1 LYSFIEMPS
10 RVALVTSVILFLSV
24 VHSKRLL
31 PIGSAGGRL
40 PSRSPQRDIQYAVE
54 EEAAVGTQ
62 IGRGLR
68 LDAGMDD
75 RYADQVLRTIRFR
88 FLNEPPGFVEFSD
101 VSAGI
106 LKTTARVDREQ
117 LCSSAGAVVSG
128 NQHFGGVS
136 AGDMCRIKLDIAVQ
150 PMQYF
155 EILKVF
161 HRVF

>member
-1 LYSFIEMPS
+1 MPS
-10 RVALVTSVILFLSV
+10 RVTLITSMLFLSIV
-24 VHSKRLL
+24 QSKRLL
-31 PIGSAGGRL
+31 PFGSVGGRL

-62 IGRGLR
+62 IGHGLR

-75 RYADQVLRTIRFR
+75 RYTDQVLRTIRFR

-106 LKTTARVDREQ
+106 LKITARVDREQ
-117 LCSSAGAVVSG
+117 LCSSSTGAVVNG
-128 NQHFGGVS
+128 NQQLGGVN

-161 HRVF
+161 SYAF

>member
-1 LYSFIEMPS
+1 MILQ
-10 RVALVTSVILFLSV
+10 VTLVSSMLFLSFA
-24 VHSKRLL
+24 HSKHLL
-31 PIGSAGGRL
+31 PVGSIGGRV

-54 EEAAVGTQ
+54 EEAALGTQ

-75 RYADQVLRTIRFR
+75 RYTDQVLRTIRFR

-101 VSAGI
+101 ISAGI

-117 LCSSAGAVVSG
+117 LCSSSASVVAASG
-128 NQHFGGVS
+128 HQQFGG
-136 AGDMCRIKLDIAVQ
+136 ANIGDMCRIKLDVAVQ

-155 EILKVF
+155 EILKVI
-161 HRVF
+161 